1 MAKKKVRKCI
11 VLHGDGSVGYLSKDG
26 TIYSPKEIVGSE
38 MANVYSWLVDRG
50 NEKNPSKKKEM
61 EENILFHLKVLD
73 SLSNAYNSIK

>member
-11 VLHGDGSVGYLSKDG
+11 VLHGDGNVGYLRKDG
-26 TIYSPKEIVGSE
+26 VIYSSKEIIGAE
-38 MANVYSWLVDRG
+38 MANVYYCMELRS

-73 SLSNAYNSIK
+73 SLSNAYDSIK